1 MAYNGSG
8 NYSKIE
14 QEGHRDEILKMVI
27 DNVPYKDI
35 AAKFGYSK
43 DTVARYVKDKLKRE
57 AAIER
62 SKNRKKLTADFS
74 RTMEYLQGLNEK
86 VIEACREW
94 LQKPHSTKFTLEP
107 RADEISVVYKR
118 RYFDEATETYKEV
131 REEATL
137 QELIRIIEDEKFG
150 SNNDSKN
157 EDGEEKSNLP
167 PIEKRKPVTLRW
179 KIADPRK
186 LILDA
191 LSEARS
197 QIELIAKVTGELND
211 LSNKTD
217 IYGTVVPLIVK
228 AIIDETRGDSELR
241 KKLISAIEGNLAI
254 AEEEATR

>member
-74 RTMEYLQGLNEK
+74 KTMDYLQGLNEK
-86 VIEACREW
+86 VIEACKEW

-107 RADEISVVYKR
+107 RAEEISVIYKR

-131 REEATL
+131 REEAPL
-137 QELIRIIEDEKFG
+137 SELIQMIEEEKFG
-150 SNNDSKN
+150 SDKTD
-157 EDGEEKSNLP
+157 EDGDEKSNLS

-191 LSEARS
+191 LSEARQ
-197 QIELIAKVTGELND
+197 QIELIAKVTGELNSLAD
-211 LSNKTD
+211 KTD

>member
-1 MAYNGSG
+1 MKKTGPSG
-8 NYSKIE
+8 YSKIE

-27 DNVPYKDI
+27 NNVPYKDI
-35 AAKFGYSK
+35 ASKFGYSK

-62 SKNRKKLTADFS
+62 SKNRKKLTSDFS
-74 RTMEYLQGLNEK
+74 RTMEYLQSLNEK
-86 VIEACREW
+86 VIEACKEW
-94 LQKPHSTKFTLEP
+94 LQKPHSSKFTLEP
-107 RADEISVVYKR
+107 RSEEISVIYKR
-118 RYFDEATETYKEV
+118 RYFDEETETYKEV

-137 QELIRIIEDEKFG
+137 QELIRIIEDDKFG
-150 SNNDSKN
+150 LLGNDKEEN
-157 EDGEEKSNLP
+157 KEEDSPL
-167 PIEKRKPVTLRW
+167 PIEKRKLVTLRW

-197 QIELIAKVTGELND
+197 QIELIARVTGELND

-241 KKLISAIEGNLAI
+241 QKLISAIEGNLAI

>member
-131 REEATL
+131 REEAPL
-137 QELIRIIEDEKFG
+137 SELIQMIEEEKFG
-150 SNNDSKN
+150 SDKTD
-157 EDGEEKSNLP
+157 EDGDKKSNLS

-191 LSEARS
+191 LSEARQ
-197 QIELIAKVTGELND
+197 QIELIAKVTGELNSLAD
-211 LSNKTD
+211 KTD

>member
-1 MAYNGSG
+1 MEKTGPNG
-8 NYSKIE
+8 YSKIE

-74 RTMEYLQGLNEK
+74 RTMEYLQSLNEK

-118 RYFDEATETYKEV
+118 RYFDEATETYKEA
-131 REEATL
+131 REEAL
-137 QELIRIIEDEKFG
+137 LSELIQMIEEEKFG
-150 SNNDSKN
+150 SDKTD
-157 EDGEEKSNLP
+157 EDGDEKSNLS

-191 LSEARS
+191 LSEARQ
-197 QIELIAKVTGELND
+197 QIELIAKVTGELNSLAD
-211 LSNKTD
+211 KTD

>member
-74 RTMEYLQGLNEK
+74 RTMEYLQSLNEK

-107 RADEISVVYKR
+107 RAEEISVIYKR

-131 REEATL
+131 REEAPL
-137 QELIRIIEDEKFG
+137 SELIQMIEEEKFG
-150 SNNDSKN
+150 SDKTD
-157 EDGEEKSNLP
+157 EDGDKKSNLS

-191 LSEARS
+191 LSEARQ
-197 QIELIAKVTGELND
+197 QIELIAKVTGELNSLAD
-211 LSNKTD
+211 KTD

>member
-1 MAYNGSG
+1 MGYNGNG

-57 AAIER
+57 AAIQR

-74 RTMEYLQGLNEK
+74 RTMEYLQSLNEK

-118 RYFDEATETYKEV
+118 RYFDEATESYKEV

-150 SNNDSKN
+150 SDDSKDEN
-157 EDGEEKSNLP
+157 GEEKSSLP

-179 KIADPRK
+179 EIADPRK

>member
-14 QEGHRDEILKMVI
+14 QEGHRDEILKMVV

-62 SKNRKKLTADFS
+62 SKNRKKLTADFES
-74 RTMEYLQGLNEK
+74 TMQYLQSLNEK
-86 VIEACREW
+86 VIEACKEW
-94 LQKPHSTKFTLEP
+94 LQKPHSSKFTLEP
-107 RADEISVVYKR
+107 RSEEISVIYKR
-118 RYFDEATETYKEV
+118 RYFDEASETYKEA
-131 REEATL
+131 REEAPL
-137 QELIRIIEDEKFG
+137 SELIRMIEEEKFG
-150 SNNDSKN
+150 EEKTND
-157 EDGEEKSNLP
+157 DGEKSGSP
-167 PIEKRKPVTLRW
+167 SIEKRKVATLRW

-191 LSEARS
+191 LAEARS
-197 QIELIAKVTGELND
+197 QIELIAKVTGELNSLAD
-211 LSNKTD
+211 KTD

-241 KKLISAIEGNLAI
+241 KKLIGAIEGNLAI
-254 AEEEATR
+254 AEEEATK

>member
-74 RTMEYLQGLNEK
+74 KTMDYLQGLNEK
-86 VIEACREW
+86 VIEACKEW

-107 RADEISVVYKR
+107 RAEEISVIYKR

-131 REEATL
+131 REEAPL
-137 QELIRIIEDEKFG
+137 SELIQMIEEEKFG
-150 SNNDSKN
+150 SDKTD
-157 EDGEEKSNLP
+157 EDGDKKSNLS

-191 LSEARS
+191 LSEARQ
-197 QIELIAKVTGELND
+197 QIELIAKVTGELNSLAD
-211 LSNKTD
+211 KTD

>member
-1 MAYNGSG
+1 MGYNGNG

-57 AAIER
+57 AAIQR

-74 RTMEYLQGLNEK
+74 RTMEYLQSLNEK

-118 RYFDEATETYKEV
+118 RYFDEATESYKEV

-150 SNNDSKN
+150 SDDSKDEN
-157 EDGEEKSNLP
+157 GEEKSSLP

>member
-14 QEGHRDEILKMVI
+14 QEGHREEILKMVI

-74 RTMEYLQGLNEK
+74 RTMEYLQSLNEK

-107 RADEISVVYKR
+107 RAEEISVIYKR

-131 REEATL
+131 REEAPL
-137 QELIRIIEDEKFG
+137 SELIQMIEEEKFG
-150 SNNDSKN
+150 SDKTD
-157 EDGEEKSNLP
+157 EDGEEKSSP
-167 PIEKRKPVTLRW
+167 SPIEKRKPVTLRW

-191 LSEARS
+191 LSEARQ
-197 QIELIAKVTGELND
+197 QIELIAKVTGELNSLAD
-211 LSNKTD
+211 KTD
-217 IYGTVVPLIVK
+217 IYGTVIPLIVK
-228 AIIDETRGDSELR
+228 AIIDETRGNSELR
-241 KKLISAIEGNLAI
+241 QKLIAAIEGNLAI